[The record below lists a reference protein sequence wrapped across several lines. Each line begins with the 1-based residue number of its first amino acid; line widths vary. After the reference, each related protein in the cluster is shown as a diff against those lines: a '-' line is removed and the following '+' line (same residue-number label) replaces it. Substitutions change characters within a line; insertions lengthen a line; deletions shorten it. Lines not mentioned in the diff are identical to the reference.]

1 MWLGPALEAN
11 PGLIK
16 SLRVCLGV
24 AGRGLTTILPPISAQ
39 LEPLCFPDLNFMIPP
54 LEGAGIEAGKGEECE
69 ALVAVGVFAISAL
82 KWVEEALNWVKRR
95 EKKNE

>member
-1 MWLGPALEAN
+1 
-11 PGLIK
+11 
-16 SLRVCLGV
+16 
-24 AGRGLTTILPPISAQ
+24 
-39 LEPLCFPDLNFMIPP
+39 MIPP